1 MTEKIFEGFLILD
14 WNNKKV
20 RVVMK
25 KPKKVKPFEIPIH
38 FKIKVKV
45 PQIKEVELKGEIEI
59 PERKVSEM
67 VLETL

>member
-1 MTEKIFEGFLILD
+1 
-14 WNNKKV
+14 
-20 RVVMK
+20 MK